1 MNIVFGTKK
10 LGKIDGANESFRKYT
25 DRAVVTLEGDRGKG
39 RTRRI
44 LFNKTAMEQMN
55 LENGNVQEIVFGTI
69 DADENGNRAILIANA
84 NNLANIE
91 GLTTYKTSK
100 NAVSFENSKEKGKA
114 ISSASLT
121 KEMISF
127 LDLDEDTEVEY
138 ALQPFDVDGGLP
150 SDTFKFVPVDA
161 QVEEEVVC
169 SVDTAEQRKES
180 EEEEESEE
188 EDLVTEEA
196 IEKTENEI
204 NMSFLRRTEPET
216 VVE

>member
-10 LGKIDGANESFRKYT
+10 LGKVDGAYESFQKYT

-44 LFNKTAMEQMN
+44 LFNRTAMEQMN
-55 LENGNVQEIVFGTI
+55 LEKGSVQEIVFGTI

-91 GLTTYKTSK
+91 DLTTYKTSK
-100 NAVSFENSKEKGKA
+100 NPVSFDNTKEKGKA
-114 ISSASLT
+114 ISSAALT

-150 SDTFKFVPVDA
+150 SDTFKFVPVDVPVKETVTDTVA
-161 QVEEEVVC
+161 DVAEVVEE
-169 SVDTAEQRKES
+169 
-180 EEEEESEE
+180 
-188 EDLVTEEA
+188 
-196 IEKTENEI
+196 TENEVD
-204 NMSFLRRTEPET
+204 MSFLRRTESEP